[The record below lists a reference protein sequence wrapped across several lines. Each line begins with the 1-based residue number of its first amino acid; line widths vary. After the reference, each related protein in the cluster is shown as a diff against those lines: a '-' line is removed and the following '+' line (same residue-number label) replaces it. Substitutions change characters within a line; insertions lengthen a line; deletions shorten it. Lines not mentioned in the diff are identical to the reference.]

1 MLTNETFIEKANEI
15 HNAKYDYRL
24 PNVDVYSMSD
34 KEYDELEQKIEEIA
48 GEIEIYLRPK
58 DFKFG
63 QVRIR
68 TNESGVDISY
78 EFNFWK

>member
-1 MLTNETFIEKANEI
+1 MSNE
-15 HNAKYDYRL
+15 
-24 PNVDVYSMSD
+24 
-34 KEYDELEQKIEEIA
+34 EYDEFEQKIEEIA
-48 GEIEIYLRPK
+48 GEIEIYLNPK